1 MDRLQHYAQLLALVS
16 QLEDSEVK
24 KVITH
29 YIVQLL
35 ENETNVSNK

>member
-1 MDRLQHYAQLLALVS
+1 MDRLQHYAQLLALVAR
-16 QLEDSEVK
+16 LEDSEVK